1 VIALALCGK
10 GRSCCFWA
18 FYRCL
23 LRGVVAKHYMV
34 QSTSTEVRIKTPR
47 LLPPFQPAS
56 TSIPQYSQYWLPSLP
71 CPFKFS
77 RWDCLTT
84 EYRVTTEH
92 LLSFVPECPS
102 SVVMDGRFTA
112 TGSGSGY
119 RHCLRLE
126 TGGALADLES
136 MQAPKS
142 KPYSILAPSMGAADL
157 RLASCIAFRS
167 VRRLK
172 LTILSFSS

>member
-1 VIALALCGK
+1 VVCFGKNSAAPLAEQQMSGNATNRECLIACDSIGAMRKGQVLLLLGILPLLAQG
-10 GRSCCFWA
+10 S
-18 FYRCL
+18 
-23 LRGVVAKHYMV
+23 RGQALYGAVHFDGGTNK
-34 QSTSTEVRIKTPR
+34 KTPR

-77 RWDCLTT
+77 RLDCLTT

-126 TGGALADLES
+126 TGGALADLEA
-136 MQAPKS
+136 M
-142 KPYSILAPSMGAADL
+142 
-157 RLASCIAFRS
+157 
-167 VRRLK
+167 
-172 LTILSFSS
+172 